1 MIPIISIVGTSGSGK
16 TTLLEKIIKQLTAKG
31 YNVATIKHDAH
42 NFEIDRKGKD
52 SYRFKQ
58 AGSRTVIIASSEKV
72 ALIKDVEK
80 ENTLDELLSMIPFDT
95 DIIITEGYKQSDKPK
110 IEVFRKNNSKDLIFD
125 NDESIVA
132 IATDDINSMEHIDIN
147 YKLDL
152 NDPESIGDFIEKHYI
167 RGK

>member
-110 IEVFRKNNSKDLIFD
+110 IEVFRKNNSKI
-125 NDESIVA
+125 
-132 IATDDINSMEHIDIN
+132 
-147 YKLDL
+147 
-152 NDPESIGDFIEKHYI
+152 
-167 RGK
+167 